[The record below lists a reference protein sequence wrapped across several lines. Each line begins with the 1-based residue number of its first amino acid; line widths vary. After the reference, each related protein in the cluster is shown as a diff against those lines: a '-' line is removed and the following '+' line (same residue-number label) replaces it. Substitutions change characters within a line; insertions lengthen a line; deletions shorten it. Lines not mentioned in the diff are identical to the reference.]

1 MPDRILL
8 PQTLPVPKAAEKPM
22 ETAGRSA
29 GPNLLP
35 LLILIPL
42 LLRGRSR
49 DGIYSHEAGT
59 QQQNK
64 PGFGLPKVFKT
75 NDFLDI
81 LGAIEPHFHGYR
93 QEFVNA
99 LMGIMDVHSSIRS
112 LRQNWGNH
120 PQTAAVPGER
130 PRPDPFSI
138 ARSLVPFMSDD
149 IRNPAE
155 RYINVI
161 GSARG
166 LMQQWRTAGGLF
178 PNAQSGG
185 NTSPLMGLL
194 GTLVPGSDRIAQA
207 VNLYQAMHASRANE
221 ADTPGHDEGTLG
233 AKDRDTRGSLTR
245 LVELAKD
252 MGGGRGSGP
261 TAADFASLLSRLKTT

>member
-8 PQTLPVPKAAEKPM
+8 PQTLPVPRATEKPAQ
-22 ETAGRSA
+22 TAGRFA
-29 GPNLLP
+29 GSNLLP
-35 LLILIPL
+35 LLILIPV
-42 LLRGRSR
+42 LLRGRSH
-49 DGIYSHEAGT
+49 DGIYPYEAGT

-64 PGFGLPKVFKT
+64 TALRLPKVFKT
-75 NDFLDI
+75 DDFLDI

-99 LMGIMDVHSSIRS
+99 LMGIMDVRSSIRS
-112 LRQNWGNH
+112 LRQNWGGRA
-120 PQTAAVPGER
+120 QTAANTAARTG
-130 PRPDPFSI
+130 PDPFSI

-166 LMQQWRTAGGLF
+166 LMQQWHDAGGLF

-207 VNLYQAMHASRANE
+207 VNLYQAMHASRADE
-221 ADTPGHDEGTLG
+221 TDTPGYDGGTLG
-233 AKDRDTRGSLTR
+233 AQDRDTRGSLTR
-245 LVELAKD
+245 LVELAKE
-252 MGGGRGSGP
+252 MGGGKSPGP
-261 TAADFASLLSRLKTT
+261 SAADFASLLTRLKTT